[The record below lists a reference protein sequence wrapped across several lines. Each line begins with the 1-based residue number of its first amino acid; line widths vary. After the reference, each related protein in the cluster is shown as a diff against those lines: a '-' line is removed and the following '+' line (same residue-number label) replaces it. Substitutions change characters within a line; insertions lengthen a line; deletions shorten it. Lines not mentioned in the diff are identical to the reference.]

1 MFDEMNGLEILF
13 GVCLDNILLYG
24 KGAYETIA
32 KNMLNEDFYFMQGKV
47 YDCFIKIM
55 EQDELVG
62 FIVGN
67 CYNNELIVLEL
78 GYILP
83 LYRDKGL
90 FIKTLYELEE
100 LVELSLHLPN
110 RFVIK
115 SLLDNGKARLI
126 NKGLVKS
133 DYLLSFRNPLND
145 EILFSYYYD
154 LRVSGVVC
162 DNMVS
167 PLMSVDIDCFN
178 ADIERSKYMSK
189 IISDG
194 EEIWFWS

>member
-1 MFDEMNGLEILF
+1 MFDEVNGLEILF
-13 GVCLDNILLYG
+13 GVCLDDILLYG
-24 KGAYETIA
+24 KGDYETIA
-32 KNMLNEDFYFMQGKV
+32 KNMLNEDFYFMQGKL

-167 PLMSVDIDCFN
+167 PLMGVDVDCFN
-178 ADIERSKYMSK
+178 ADVERSKYMSK